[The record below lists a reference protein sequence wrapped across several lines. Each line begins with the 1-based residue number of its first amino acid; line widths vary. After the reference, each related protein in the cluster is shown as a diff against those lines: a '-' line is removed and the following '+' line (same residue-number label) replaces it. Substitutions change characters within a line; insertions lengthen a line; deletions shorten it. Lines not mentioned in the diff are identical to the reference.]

1 MLPLRSLR
9 YRRRGAGMREERAAD
24 IKRQANHAAN
34 WDNLKRKADQCN
46 LDWPQPKNARLS
58 R

>member
-1 MLPLRSLR
+1 
-9 YRRRGAGMREERAAD
+9 MREERAAD